1 MKNNLSVF
9 IIFMVFTGLMQIS
22 IAQTNSNSNIDSW
35 ICSTPIF
42 TDSLSQIALENTK
55 RLDPNTYQLMMNNL
69 QDFTLKKTVVDTLG
83 SIKNFFT

>member
-69 QDFTLKKTVVDTLG
+69 
-83 SIKNFFT
+83 